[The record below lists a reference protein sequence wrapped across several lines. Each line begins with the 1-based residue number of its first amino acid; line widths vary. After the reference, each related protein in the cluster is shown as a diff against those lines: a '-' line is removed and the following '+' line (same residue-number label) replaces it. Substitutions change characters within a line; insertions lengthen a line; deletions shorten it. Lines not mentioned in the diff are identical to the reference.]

1 MAELMF
7 KRGKQAN
14 LPAIGADGCFY
25 LTTDTN
31 RLYVGQGENNAPV
44 LLNQTVQIV
53 DEVANLPSSPPA
65 INNDFYYCVKENVL
79 AVYREGDGD
88 GFGWVQINTN
98 TDDVIE
104 VDDIE
109 FSEGVLVPAT
119 AKEKEDLG
127 VDYTAVK
134 YTLTLD
140 QQRYDLNGKKYEGVS
155 EYEISPLTATLQL
168 KTSDIANIIPE
179 ESNVG
184 LELSSQTYNY
194 EGDEKSSVKAAPI
207 GSGSDSSR
215 FVQFVPGENVDS
227 IELIDSNGEH
237 QVQFNTHNT
246 YIDEMQVKHDAN
258 TDPYIY
264 VHDTDET
271 EYKIHFGTG
280 DGIEVNSASIGDKTD
295 KIIFTHKEYNTD
307 SDKKVENVAKLDPN
321 GEFNYITG
329 IEMDNGHI
337 TKINTG
343 KVEMPFDTHL
353 VDGVSHTVD
362 TWQATFADNN
372 ETEWTIDFSEDAKN
386 LKEALEKY
394 VNDGLAAAN
403 TAMTFKDT
411 IADPEALKSLTNV
424 EAGDVYFLS
433 GNVSTN
439 EYEYRMGDLFVAVSK
454 TGKPGVVEEDDLKW
468 VHVPAGDELII
479 DTLFAGEATVVGKA
493 GVTDNNDNGSAS
505 FKIVA
510 LEDIQGDIK
519 TPEVNESL
527 TFKAGQ
533 DLYIVNNTETG
544 SKDEVATIGHR
555 TVTTTTPTDTAA
567 EDAFAVTAITG
578 VDVNNGHVTKVTT
591 KTFNLAQYDMY
602 GANDHIILKDSSDSV
617 RGDIHV
623 QDDDKWI
630 KATVSAGTGDDADV
644 LKIEHIGPQA
654 TATSKT
660 VTNDVKLTQEG
671 TLNIISGVHYDEKGH
686 VTQVDTASMTM
697 PQDTTYE
704 FFVAKDSNGTAL
716 TGEETSYNPY
726 LTLKD
731 RHDNLW
737 TAQMYA
743 DNVNLKI
750 SADANKVMFNMVWGS
765 F

>member
-7 KRGKQAN
+7 KRGLQAN
-14 LPAIGADGCFY
+14 LDKLAVFDDGCFY

-31 RLYVGQGENNAPV
+31 RLYVGQKAKDTNEVKAV
-44 LLNQTVQIV
+44 LLNQTVQIIPTIK
-53 DEVANLPSSPPA
+53 DLPTTHPA
-65 INNDFYYCVKENVL
+65 TVNDFYYCVAENVL
-79 AVYREGDGD
+79 AVFRDGE
-88 GFGWVQINTN
+88 WKQINTN
-98 TDDVIE
+98 TNDVIE

-109 FSEGVLVPAT
+109 FGGGVLVPAT
-119 AKEKEDLG
+119 EQEKKDLG

-140 QQRYDLNGKKYEGVS
+140 QQRYDLRGNKYEGID
-155 EYEISPLTATLQL
+155 EYDISPLTATLEL
-168 KTSDIANIIPE
+168 KTSDIASIIPE
-179 ESNVG
+179 ESHVG
-184 LELSSQTYNY
+184 LELSSQRHESN
-194 EGDEKSSVKAAPI
+194 GSSKDSVKAAPV
-207 GSGSDSSR
+207 GSGSDPSK
-215 FVQFVPGENVDS
+215 FIHFVPGENVDS
-227 IELIDSNGEH
+227 IKLLAGTDHKVE
-237 QVQFNTHNT
+237 FNTHNT
-246 YIDEMQVKHDAN
+246 YIDEMHVKHEAN
-258 TDPYIY
+258 KDPYIY
-264 VHDTDET
+264 THDTDDN
-271 EYKIHFGTG
+271 EYLIHFGTG
-280 DGIEVNSASIGDKTD
+280 DGIEVNSASVGDKTD
-295 KIIFTHKEYNTD
+295 KIVFTHKKYNTD
-307 SDKKVENVAKLDPN
+307 TKKEVTNDSKLSPN
-321 GEFNYITG
+321 GDFNYITG

-353 VDGVSHTVD
+353 VDGVSHTTD
-362 TWQATFADNN
+362 SWQATFADNLDN
-372 ETEWTIDFSEDAKN
+372 EWTIDFSVDAKN
-386 LKEALEKY
+386 LKDALEKY
-394 VNDGLAAAN
+394 VDDGLAAAN

-411 IADPEALKSLTNV
+411 IAHPDALDGFTNV

-433 GNVSTN
+433 KNVSTS
-439 EYEYRMGDLFVAVSK
+439 EYEYRMGDLFIAVSLA
-454 TGKPGVVEEDDLKW
+454 GKPGVIEEGDLKW
-468 VHVPAGDELII
+468 IHVPAGDELII
-479 DTLFAGEATVVGKA
+479 DTLFAGEATVNGKA
-493 GVTDNNDNGSAS
+493 GVTDVNDNGSAS

-533 DLYIVNNTETG
+533 DLYIVNNTASE
-544 SKDEVATIGHR
+544 SKDEIATIGHR
-555 TVTTTTPTDTAA
+555 TVETTRPTDTKA
-567 EDAFAVTAITG
+567 EDVFTVTAITG

-591 KTFNLAQYDMY
+591 KTFDLAQYDMH
-602 GANDHIILKDSSDSV
+602 GVDDHIILMDSSDSV

-630 KATVSAGTGDDADV
+630 KATVAAGTGDDPDV
-644 LKIEHIGPQA
+644 LKVEHIGPQA
-654 TATSKT
+654 TATSTT
-660 VTNDVKLTQEG
+660 VTNDKKLVQEG

-704 FFVAKDSNGTAL
+704 FFIAKDSNGTAL

-743 DNVNLKI
+743 DNVNLKVN
-750 SADANKVMFNMVWGS
+750 ADANKVMFNMVWGS